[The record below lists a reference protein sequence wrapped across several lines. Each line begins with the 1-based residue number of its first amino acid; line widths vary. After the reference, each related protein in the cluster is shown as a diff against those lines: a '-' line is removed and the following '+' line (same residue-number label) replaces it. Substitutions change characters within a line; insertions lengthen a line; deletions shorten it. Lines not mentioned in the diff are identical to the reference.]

1 MHRSIHPCMH
11 VGALGRVTR
20 AVLETARHHP
30 IPYREELKWNER
42 VTSSPW
48 APYRGVLIFK
58 LMPMAT

>member
-1 MHRSIHPCMH
+1 MH